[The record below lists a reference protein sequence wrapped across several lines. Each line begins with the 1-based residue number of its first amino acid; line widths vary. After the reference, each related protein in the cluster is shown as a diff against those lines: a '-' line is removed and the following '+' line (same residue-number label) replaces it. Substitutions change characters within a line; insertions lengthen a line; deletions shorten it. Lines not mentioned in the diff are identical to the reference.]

1 MKPKG
6 SRASD
11 NVFEDVG
18 FSAREAGHLKV
29 KADLLIG
36 LQEAIARR
44 RLRQSEVAR
53 ILRITQPRVSNLLSG
68 RLDLFST
75 DALIDFLA
83 RLGIGVRLSLK
94 PLKKKPGRVA

>member
-1 MKPKG
+1 MKPVK
-6 SRASD
+6 SKASD
-11 NVFEDVG
+11 NVFEDLG

-29 KADLLIG
+29 KADLLIA

-44 RLRQSEVAR
+44 RIRQKEAAR
-53 ILRITQPRVSNLLSG
+53 ILRITQPRVSNLLAG

-75 DALIDFLA
+75 DALIDLLA

-94 PLKKKPGRVA
+94 PIKKPGRVA